1 MFLLEMDWL
10 SNLFIGTGVGHSI
23 MLVALTITI
32 GLLLAKV
39 KIAGVSLGV
48 TFILFAGIVFAEM
61 GMKIH
66 PDVVHFFQEFGLIL
80 FVFSI
85 GMQVGPSFF
94 ENFRSGGAQLNMLAV
109 AIVLL
114 GVGVTIGLKFLTG
127 ESMSTMVG
135 IMQGAITNTPGL
147 GAAQQTFNDL
157 YGEGDPS
164 IGQGYAVAYPL
175 GVLGIIISI
184 MLIRFLFKV
193 SIPKEATKHNG
204 EMQDG
209 EMTPTPLS
217 LEVKNPSIF
226 GKTVQ
231 QLSELLTGQ
240 HFVVSRIYKKGKN
253 EIETVGPETIL
264 EEDDKIFVITQED
277 SHEAVEAMVGN
288 VIQMDRTQWI
298 PNRSNFSA
306 HRFVVSKEKLTGKTI
321 SQLNLRALYG
331 VTITRIERA
340 GLEFVA
346 SPDFRIQFG
355 DTLVVVGSDPAL
367 QNVEKV
373 LGNAERHLNHPNLI
387 AIFLGIVL
395 GIILGSIPIPIPGV
409 PQPIKLGLAG
419 GPLIVAILLSRF
431 GYRYG
436 LITYTTTSANLML
449 REIGICIFLACVG
462 LNAGNGFIDTI
473 VNGGYWWILYGF
485 IITIVPLI
493 IVGIFARAVLKINYL
508 TLAGMMSG
516 STTDPPALAY
526 ANSLSDCSA
535 AQVGYATVYPL
546 TMFMRVLMAQLLIL
560 FFT

>member
-1 MFLLEMDWL
+1 MFLLEMGWL
-10 SNLFIGTGVGHSI
+10 SNLFVGTGVGHSI
-23 MLVALTITI
+23 MLVALTITV
-32 GLLLAKV
+32 GLLLAKI

-48 TFILFAGIVFAEM
+48 TFILFAGIIFAEL

-66 PDVVHFFQEFGLIL
+66 PQVLHFFQEFGLIL

-94 ENFRSGGAQLNMLAV
+94 ENFRSGGAQLNLLAV

-114 GVGVTIGLKFLTG
+114 GVGTTIALRYITGLD
-127 ESMSTMVG
+127 MSTMVG

-147 GAAQQTFNDL
+147 GAAQQTYTDL
-157 YGEGDPS
+157 YGQGDPS

-184 MLIRFLFKV
+184 MLIRYLFKV
-193 SIPKEATKHNG
+193 SIPKEVAQHSSDSLDIEG
-204 EMQDG
+204 
-209 EMTPTPLS
+209 TPTPLS

-226 GKTVQ
+226 GKSVL
-231 QLSELLTGQ
+231 QLSELLTG
-240 HFVVSRIYKKGKN
+240 HRFVVSRIFKKAKN

-264 EEDDKIFVITQED
+264 EKDDKIFVIAQED
-277 SHEAVEAMVGN
+277 SLDAIETMVGH
-288 VIQMDRTQWI
+288 VIKMDRTQWI

-306 HRFVVSKEKLTGKTI
+306 HRFVVSKERLTGKTI
-321 SQLNLRALYG
+321 AQLNLRALYG

-346 SPDFRIQFG
+346 SPNFRVQFG

-367 QNVEKV
+367 HNVEKV
-373 LGNAERHLNHPNLI
+373 LGNAEKHLNHPNLI

-419 GPLIVAILLSRF
+419 GPLIAAILLSRF

-462 LNAGNGFIDTI
+462 LNAGNGFINTI

-485 IITIVPLI
+485 IITIVPLL
-493 IVGIFARAVLKINYL
+493 IVGIFARAVLKVNYL
-508 TLAGMMSG
+508 TLVGMMSG
-516 STTDPPALAY
+516 ATTDPPALAY

-560 FFT
+560 FLT